1 MDRTL
6 ENMVKQLKLTEE
18 AIKPLAEKA
27 SRLRKEIEQY
37 KLDNALFHPMSDL
50 IHYAGH
56 EIRSIELVERYEDG
70 TLGTD
75 YKFLDEIFEVDE
87 NGRLYFSS
95 FDYGIIEY
103 DDDEHKYVH
112 MYYGYPTYYDYVG
125 FMEIE
130 LND

>member
-27 SRLRKEIEQY
+27 KKLRRDIEQY

-50 IHYAGH
+50 IHYAGR
-56 EIRSIELVERYEDG
+56 EIRSIELVERCEDG
-70 TLGTD
+70 TLDTD
-75 YKFLDEIFEVDE
+75 YKFLDEIFRVDE
-87 NGRLYFSS
+87 DGRLYYSS
-95 FDYGIIEY
+95 WDYGIIEY
-103 DDDEHKYVH
+103 DDNAHQYVH
-112 MYYGYPTYYDYVG
+112 MYHGYPTYYDYIG
-125 FMEIE
+125 FTEIE